1 MQPTAGAVRL
11 GLRDNLAQFSLL
23 VLVNA
28 FVGGMV
34 GLERTVVPLIGTEE
48 FGIGSEVVVFSF
60 IITFGLIKACVNL
73 VSGLLADRFTRK
85 NVLVAGWIVGL
96 PVPFMLG
103 YGPSWAWIVGA
114 NVLLG
119 ISQGLAWSMTVNMK
133 IDLVGPRQRGLA
145 MGLNEAAGYG
155 AVGLTA
161 LATGYLAASYGLRP
175 EPFYIGIAYS
185 ALGLLLSVFL
195 VRDTRG
201 HARLESAMLDT
212 PGRIPPSSPRVFAET
227 SWRNK
232 TLFSVSQAGLVNN
245 LNDGM
250 SWGVF
255 PLLFLAHGVNLEGI
269 GAIKA
274 VYPVIWGAGQIL
286 TGSMADRVGRK
297 PLIVW
302 GMLVQALGHAVI
314 GLGLA
319 VPFLAGI
326 VGSVLLG
333 LGTAMVYPA
342 LLASVSDVA
351 HPTWRATSLGVYRF
365 WRDLGYAVGALM
377 AGVVAAMLG
386 LVWAVHVAGIL
397 TLLSGLMAWALMNE
411 TLPTDVRPAPAQI
424 DTRAGVA
431 REETEFQRQQAN
443 RMAPQ
448 GRKRF
453 DV

>member
-1 MQPTAGAVRL
+1 MTPAPSRPAAGSVPL
-11 GLRDNLAQFSLL
+11 GLRENLSQFLLL

-34 GLERTVVPLIGTEE
+34 GLERTIVPLIGTQE

-60 IITFGLIKACVNL
+60 IITFGLVKACVNL
-73 VSGLLADRFTRK
+73 ASGLLADRFTRK
-85 NVLVAGWIVGL
+85 TVLIAGWVVGL
-96 PVPFMLG
+96 PVPFMLA

-114 NVLLG
+114 NVFLG
-119 ISQGLAWSMTVNMK
+119 VSQGLAWSMTVNMK

-155 AVGLTA
+155 ALGLTA
-161 LATGYLAASYGLRP
+161 LATGYLAAWYGLRP
-175 EPFYIGIAYS
+175 EPFYIGIVYS
-185 ALGLLLSVFL
+185 ALGLLLSVLL

-201 HARLESAMLDT
+201 HARLEASMHSASEGMRNL
-212 PGRIPPSSPRVFAET
+212 SSARVFAET

-255 PLLFLAHGVNLEGI
+255 PLLFAANGVSLEGV
-269 GAIKA
+269 GLIKA
-274 VYPVIWGAGQIL
+274 VYPAIWGAGQIL
-286 TGSMADRVGRK
+286 TGSLADRVGRK

-302 GMLVQALGHAVI
+302 GMIVQTAGHAVV
-314 GLGLA
+314 GMGLA
-319 VPFLAGI
+319 APLLAGL

-342 LLASVSDVA
+342 LLAAVGDVA
-351 HPTWRATSLGVYRF
+351 HPAWRATSVGVYRF

-377 AGVVAAMLG
+377 AGVVAAMFG

-397 TLLSGLMAWALMNE
+397 TLLSGLLAWALMNE
-411 TLPTDVRPAPAQI
+411 TLPGVRVAAANVFE
-424 DTRAGVA
+424 TGGGRAGF
-431 REETEFQRQQAN
+431 RDSSGTGFR
-443 RMAPQ
+443 
-448 GRKRF
+448 
-453 DV
+453 

>member
-1 MQPTAGAVRL
+1 MQSSAATTRL
-11 GLRDNLAQFSLL
+11 GLRPNLAQFSLL

-34 GLERTVVPLIGTEE
+34 GLERTVVPLIATQE

-73 VSGLLADRFTRK
+73 VSGLLADRFTRRT
-85 NVLVAGWIVGL
+85 VLVAGWVVGL

-119 ISQGLAWSMTVNMK
+119 VSQGLAWSMTVNMK

-161 LATGYLAASYGLRP
+161 LATGYLAAWYGLRP
-175 EPFYIGIAYS
+175 EPFYIGIVYS
-185 ALGLLLSVFL
+185 VLGLLLSVFV

-201 HARLESAMLDT
+201 HARLEAAMDGAPEQTPRFSSA
-212 PGRIPPSSPRVFAET
+212 RVFAET
-227 SWRNK
+227 SWRNR

-255 PLLFLAHGVNLEGI
+255 PLLFVANGVSLDGV
-269 GAIKA
+269 GLIKA
-274 VYPVIWGAGQIL
+274 VYPTIWGAGQIL
-286 TGSMADRVGRK
+286 TGSLADRVGRK
-297 PLIVW
+297 PLIVS
-302 GMLVQALGHAVI
+302 GMIVQAAGHAII

-319 VPFLAGI
+319 APLLAGL
-326 VGSVLLG
+326 VGSALLG

-342 LLASVSDVA
+342 LLAAVGDVA
-351 HPTWRATSLGVYRF
+351 HPTWRATSVGVYRF

-377 AGVVAAMLG
+377 AGMVAAMFG

-397 TLLSGLMAWALMNE
+397 TLLSGLAAWALMNE
-411 TLPTDVRPAPAQI
+411 TLPAVQVATAHPLLRSAAVRPASATPPI
-424 DTRAGVA
+424 VDSRS
-431 REETEFQRQQAN
+431 
-443 RMAPQ
+443 
-448 GRKRF
+448 K
-453 DV
+453 

>member
-1 MQPTAGAVRL
+1 VTTAQATTGSLRL
-11 GLRDNLAQFSLL
+11 GLRENLAQFSLL
-23 VLVNA
+23 VLINA

-34 GLERTVVPLIGTEE
+34 GLERTIVPLIGTEE

-73 VSGLLADRFTRK
+73 VSGLLADRYTRK
-85 NVLVAGWIVGL
+85 TVLVAGWIVAL
-96 PVPFMLG
+96 PVPFMLA

-133 IDLVGPRQRGLA
+133 IDLVGPSRRGFA

-155 AVGLTA
+155 ALGLTA
-161 LATGYLAASYGLRP
+161 LATGYVAARSGLRP
-175 EPFYIGIAYS
+175 QPFYFGIVYS
-185 ALGLLLSVFL
+185 VLGLALSVFL

-201 HARLESAMLDT
+201 HARLEASAHN
-212 PGRIPPSSPRVFAET
+212 GSESSERPSTAHVFAET
-227 SWRNK
+227 SWRNR
-232 TLFSVSQAGLVNN
+232 TLFSASQAGLVNN

-255 PLLFLAHGVNLEGI
+255 PLLFVANGVSLEGV
-269 GAIKA
+269 GLIKA
-274 VYPVIWGAGQIL
+274 VYPVIWGAGQIV
-286 TGSMADRVGRK
+286 TGSLADRIGRK

-302 GMLVQALGHAVI
+302 GMLVQAAGHAII

-319 VPFLAGI
+319 APLLAGL

-342 LLASVSDVA
+342 LLAAVGDVA
-351 HPTWRATSLGVYRF
+351 HPTWRATSVGVYRF

-377 AGVVAAMLG
+377 AGVVAALLG

-397 TLLSGLMAWALMNE
+397 TALSGLLAWVQMNE
-411 TLPTDVRPAPAQI
+411 TLPRARIAA
-424 DTRAGVA
+424 DTTPLGTVSTTPDSA
-431 REETEFQRQQAN
+431 T
-443 RMAPQ
+443 PQ
-448 GRKRF
+448 TH
-453 DV
+453 

>member
-1 MQPTAGAVRL
+1 MYSTAGAMQL
-11 GLRDNLAQFSLL
+11 GLRRNLAQFSLL

-34 GLERTVVPLIGTEE
+34 GLERTVVPLVGTEE

-60 IITFGLIKACVNL
+60 IITFGLVKACVNL
-73 VSGLLADRFTRK
+73 VSGVLADRFTRK
-85 NVLVAGWIVGL
+85 MVLVAGWVVGL

-119 ISQGLAWSMTVNMK
+119 VSQGLAWSMTVNMK

-161 LATGYLAASYGLRP
+161 LATGYLAAWYGLRP
-175 EPFYIGIAYS
+175 EPFYIGIVYS

-201 HARLESAMLDT
+201 HARLEASRHSAPGPT
-212 PGRIPPSSPRVFAET
+212 PTLSSGRVFAET
-227 SWRNK
+227 SWRDR

-255 PLLFLAHGVNLEGI
+255 PLLFVANGVSLEGV
-269 GAIKA
+269 GLIKA
-274 VYPVIWGAGQIL
+274 VYPAIWGAGQIL
-286 TGSMADRVGRK
+286 TGSLADRVGRK

-302 GMLVQALGHAVI
+302 GMLVQAGGHAVI

-319 VPFLAGI
+319 APLLAGL

-342 LLASVSDVA
+342 LLAAVSDVA
-351 HPTWRATSLGVYRF
+351 HPTWRATSVGVYRF

-377 AGVVAAMLG
+377 AGVVAAMFG

-397 TLLSGLMAWALMNE
+397 TALSGLLAWALMNE
-411 TLPTDVRPAPAQI
+411 TLPRADGQSESRHVRAHDVPPLAP
-424 DTRAGVA
+424 GV
-431 REETEFQRQQAN
+431 
-443 RMAPQ
+443 
-448 GRKRF
+448 
-453 DV
+453 